1 VNRHRHRGVLRA
13 AIGSIVVTA
22 ALLLSGCTAPLPDV
36 TFYGGRTTVTADP
49 SLWCAADAAGSKV
62 DCRID
67 KGDGDAPRLRVTKGS
82 AISVNLPATIGA
94 APWVVLFQY
103 RDAAGTTQDARSP
116 LFAAGARQDYIL
128 RPPSATDQLV
138 RVEVQS
144 GLTPIA
150 TASGSGVDYAAMRTW
165 VLVIDPA

>member
-1 VNRHRHRGVLRA
+1 VVRA
-13 AIGSIVVTA
+13 VTGSIAVAA

-36 TFYGGRTTVTADP
+36 TFYGGRTTVAADP

-62 DCRID
+62 DCRVA
-67 KGDGDAPRLRVTKGS
+67 KGDGDAPRLTVAKGH
-82 AISVNLPATIGA
+82 AVSVNLPATLGA

-103 RDAAGTTQDARSP
+103 RDAAGATQDARGP

>member
-1 VNRHRHRGVLRA
+1 MVRA
-13 AIGSIVVTA
+13 VTGSIAVAA

-36 TFYGGRTTVTADP
+36 TFYGGRTTVAADP

-62 DCRID
+62 DCRVA
-67 KGDGDAPRLRVTKGS
+67 KGDGDAPRLTVAKGH
-82 AISVNLPATIGA
+82 AVSVNLPATLGA

-103 RDAAGTTQDARSP
+103 RDAAGATQDARGP